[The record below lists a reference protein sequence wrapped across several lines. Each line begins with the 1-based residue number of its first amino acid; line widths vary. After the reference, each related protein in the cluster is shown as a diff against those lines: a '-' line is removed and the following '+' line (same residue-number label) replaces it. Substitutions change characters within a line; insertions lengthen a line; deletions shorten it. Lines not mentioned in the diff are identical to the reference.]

1 MTDGPAG
8 PSADNAP
15 AGWTRSGSAADH
27 SPTVPG
33 SVAEWEEHYS
43 GAEAVWS
50 GNPNAALV
58 AVVTEFDLTPG
69 RSLDVGC
76 GEGADV
82 LWLAGRGWQATGIDL
97 SETAIARA
105 RTAAERTGIR
115 ADFAVANLA
124 DWADDADEDSRPRRG
139 GFDLVTGCFLH
150 TRLPETRDELLTRL
164 GELVAPGGRLVLI
177 SHAGVPPWA
186 AGHGHA
192 GTDAHEHEAD
202 DCSHDG
208 GHSHDGFDFS
218 TPEADFALLEA
229 GGTGVWE
236 LNLGETRTRSVTG
249 PDGTPVDLEDGLLVA
264 RKV

>member
-15 AGWTRSGSAADH
+15 AAWTRSGSAPDH
-27 SPTVPG
+27 SVPG

-58 AVVTEFDLTPG
+58 AVVTELDLAPG

-82 LWLAGRGWQATGIDL
+82 LWLAGRGWQAKGIDL
-97 SETAIARA
+97 SETAIVRA
-105 RTAAERTGIR
+105 KAAAERTGIR

-124 DWADDADEDSRPRRG
+124 DWADDAGADSRPRRG

-186 AGHGHA
+186 AGHG
-192 GTDAHEHEAD
+192 D
-202 DCSHDG
+202 DGHNHDG

-236 LNLGETRTRSVTG
+236 LHLGETRTRSVTG
-249 PDGTPVDLEDGLLVA
+249 PDGTPVDLDDGILVA